1 MAVELG
7 GSVFSEIIKFW
18 ALKYF
23 SKHICPKKFSLS
35 SDEAKK
41 YNFYE
46 VRVIFPTDRDKVLYQ
61 FMPEDNG
68 VVRSGLV
75 SGCKFVNPELTENC
89 FVSEHSLKRARF
101 DVIYY
106 FKGWRIDE
114 QHCSEITLIKFV
126 LWRALF
132 LIYPYLT
139 YTKLKNK
146 LNSWRVT
153 KRLRTP
159 LKSKYEIYESLMS
172 NDTFLKTGQF
182 RQSDIVSGLL
192 GGKHIANFDLT
203 RKLSKSLDWIL
214 ESSIEDGEISRVSH
228 ERDHDPLFKM
238 KGKGIHYFTLTKEQ
252 IKNEEHNRLIQ
263 KAQVK
268 IQQRMLLLTFLLVIA
283 TFITTIDKFDDLMEI
298 VEAFKVWFS
307 RFIE

>member
-1 MAVELG
+1 M
-7 GSVFSEIIKFW
+7 FSEIIKFW

-159 LKSKYEIYESLMS
+159 LKPKYEIYESLMS

-214 ESSIEDGEISRVSH
+214 ESSIEDSS
-228 ERDHDPLFKM
+228 
-238 KGKGIHYFTLTKEQ
+238 
-252 IKNEEHNRLIQ
+252 IQ
-263 KAQVK
+263 
-268 IQQRMLLLTFLLVIA
+268 
-283 TFITTIDKFDDLMEI
+283 
-298 VEAFKVWFS
+298 S
-307 RFIE
+307 